1 MSGMQGAAMKKLL
14 LILLPLLGT
23 AQEGVGLAQL
33 IDHALKHNGQIE
45 SRQITI
51 QSKEEEI
58 ASAKSAYWPTLDVG
72 GSYSVLTPT
81 SIVQPGRTA
90 TLYASVHLELYDG
103 GRKAALLRAKK
114 YEKEASFFEKE
125 AFSKSVTLQIVRHYY
140 TLKQMQANLQ
150 ALRERSKELKA
161 QIVRVK
167 RFKLTGLATQEAVDK
182 LQSVYDSNQYT
193 IENIKLGIETAKEN
207 LKLLSGMAVDSLG
220 SSRFATPHG
229 VHFEWFD
236 VIKTMRAQA
245 MSAGEN
251 AKAIDANYMPQVGIG
266 DTYHHSDF
274 DNVETLPPLFGA
286 GGSDA
291 FLVDHQNE
299 VKLSVNMRLFDKG
312 RMKHESEAVR
322 MQKLA
327 LLSSLAH
334 AKKEQSMHF
343 KLAAKALETTR
354 AKIKSAQSAL
364 KAAQSTYVTIKKKF
378 EAGLVD
384 DIAYLDALAQRTLAE
399 ARYKETAYDY
409 EIKKSLYYY
418 YAGKDPKE
426 YIR

>member
-1 MSGMQGAAMKKLL
+1 MKKLL

-23 AQEGVGLAQL
+23 AQESVELAQL

-45 SRQITI
+45 SKQIAI

-229 VHFEWFD
+229 VHFAWFD

-251 AKAIDANYMPQVGIG
+251 AKVIDANYMPQVGIG

-274 DNVETLPPLFGA
+274 DNVETLPPLFGT

-312 RMKHESEAVR
+312 RMRHESEAVR

-327 LLSSLAH
+327 LLSALAH

-418 YAGKDPKE
+418 YAGKDPRE

>member
-14 LILLPLLGT
+14 LILLPLLGA
-23 AQEGVGLAQL
+23 AQEGAGLSQL
-33 IDHALKHNGQIE
+33 IDHALKHNGQVKAK
-45 SRQITI
+45 QITM
-51 QSKEEEI
+51 QSKDEEVE
-58 ASAKSAYWPTLDVG
+58 AAKSAYWPTLDVG
-72 GSYSVLTPT
+72 GSYSVLNPT

-90 TLYASVHLELYDG
+90 TVYASVHLELYDG

-114 YEKEASFFEKE
+114 YDKEASFFEKE

-140 TLKQMQANLQ
+140 TLKQLQANLQ
-150 ALRERSKELKA
+150 ALRERSRELKA
-161 QIVRVK
+161 QIARVK

-182 LQSVYDSNQYT
+182 LQSVYDSNRYT
-193 IENIKLGIETAKEN
+193 IENVKLGMETAKEN
-207 LKLLSGMAVDSLG
+207 LKLLSGTDVHSLG
-220 SSRFATPHG
+220 NSRFVTPHG

-236 VIKTMRAQA
+236 TIKTMRAQA

-251 AKAIDANYMPQVGIG
+251 AKAIDANYMPQVGIS
-266 DTYHHSDF
+266 DTYHRSNF
-274 DNVETLPPLFGA
+274 DDVEALPPLFGA
-286 GGSDA
+286 GGSEA

-299 VKLSVNMRLFDKG
+299 VKLAVNMRLFDNG

-322 MQKLA
+322 IQKLA
-327 LLSSLAH
+327 LLSTLAH
-334 AKKEQSMHF
+334 AKKEQLMHF
-343 KLAAKALETTR
+343 RLAAKALETTR
-354 AKIKSAQSAL
+354 AKIKSAKSAR
-364 KAAQSTYVTIKKKF
+364 KAAESTYVTIKKKF

-409 EIKKSLYYY
+409 EVKKSLYYY
-418 YAGKDPKE
+418 YAGKDPRE